1 MPLAE
6 GQMLGQYRIEAP
18 MGQGGMATIYRATQ
32 SRLGRVVAI
41 KMLHPAFVQDAAFLT
56 RFEREAQIVARL
68 DHPHIVPV
76 YDFSD
81 YNGQPYL
88 VMKFIDGTTL
98 KQLIESGPVAPAE
111 IIRVLTPIADAL
123 DYAHRQGVLHRD
135 IKPSNILLGADG
147 TPYLTDFGLARM
159 AALGSSTLSGDMLL
173 GTPHYISPEQAVG
186 SQDLTPATDLYS
198 LGVVLYEL
206 ATGRVP
212 FTADTPYAIVHA
224 HIYDPL
230 PAPRSVNPAL
240 SPAVEAVLVKALSK
254 EPAERYATAAE
265 LVAAYRAAAAEG
277 PAQPEE
283 TAFEPAPA
291 RPADRRSERSTAA
304 AVPLPAV
311 DPFDDLL
318 NTISLPPEAPE
329 VLNPSMAYPLD
340 EEADYEKP
348 KRTVIEAS
356 FDLSQMGESLRRA
369 GESIKETFEEWGEA
383 NPETDVDLAA
393 PHDENAL
400 RRRVER
406 QMKKRGDFWKNAI
419 AYVIVMPILWIIFGV
434 TSDIIG
440 TSLGTGFPFNVV
452 SEFPWPLI
460 VMFGWGA
467 GLATDA
473 IETYHKTGRRAA
485 QRLETLHDEFRAA
498 YGPQWYRTAP
508 RKELRA
514 IRRRVDKPIKKRV
527 DFFKNVA
534 SYLFIIP
541 MLWIIFGVSSGII
554 GSQFGTDFPFSVAT
568 QFPWPLIV
576 MFLWGLGIVNNG
588 FAVLSERRKQSNV
601 ELEMERQRSLV
612 NRSLWAEE
620 KPKNDFRDEEP
631 RLTEDGELSDSLAR
645 EIERDLQ
652 RRRRS

>member
-1 MPLAE
+1 MPLVE

-41 KMLHPAFVQDAAFLT
+41 KMLHPAFVQDATFLT

-88 VMKFIDGTTL
+88 VMKFIDGSTL
-98 KQLIESGPVAPAE
+98 KQLVEDGPAAAE
-111 IIRVLTPIADAL
+111 EIVRILTPIADAL

-135 IKPSNILLGADG
+135 IKPSNILIGADG

-186 SQDLTPATDLYS
+186 NQDLTPATDLYS

-230 PAPRSVNPAL
+230 PAPRTVNPAL
-240 SPAVEAVLVKALSK
+240 SPAVEGVLSKALSK
-254 EPAERYATAAE
+254 EPTERYATAAE
-265 LVAAYRAAAAEG
+265 LIAAYRAAAAEA
-277 PAQPEE
+277 PAPPE
-283 TAFEPAPA
+283 AVKARPAPA
-291 RPADRRSERSTAA
+291 RPAVSRTERSTAA
-304 AVPLPAV
+304 AVPLPAA
-311 DPFDDLL
+311 DPFDDLM
-318 NTISLPPEAPE
+318 NTMSLPPAPD

-340 EEADYEKP
+340 DEADYEKP
-348 KRTVIEAS
+348 KRAVVEAS
-356 FDLSQMGESLRRA
+356 FDFSQVGESLRRA

-383 NPETDVDLAA
+383 NPETDVDFAA
-393 PHDENAL
+393 PHDEGAL
-400 RRRVER
+400 RRRVET

-419 AYVIVMPILWIIFGV
+419 AYVVVIPILWIIFGT
-434 TSDIIG
+434 TSDVVASI
-440 TSLGTGFPFNVV
+440 GTGFPFNIF

-467 GLATDA
+467 GLAADA
-473 IETYHKTGRRAA
+473 IETHHKTGKRAA
-485 QRLETLHDEFRAA
+485 HRLAVLHEEFRAE

-514 IRRRVDKPIKKRV
+514 IRRRVDKPIKQRV
-527 DFFKNVA
+527 DFFKNLV

-541 MLWIIFGVSSGII
+541 MLWVIFGVSSGII
-554 GSQFGTDFPFSVAT
+554 GSQFGTDFPFNLAT

-576 MFLWGLGIVNNG
+576 MFFWGLGIVTNG
-588 FAVLSERRKQSNV
+588 FAVLNERRKHSRV
-601 ELEMERQRSLV
+601 EREMERQREMV
-612 NRSLWAEE
+612 DRSPWDYE
-620 KPKNDFRDEEP
+620 KPKNDFRDDEP
-631 RLTEDGELSDSLAR
+631 RLTEDGELSDSMAR